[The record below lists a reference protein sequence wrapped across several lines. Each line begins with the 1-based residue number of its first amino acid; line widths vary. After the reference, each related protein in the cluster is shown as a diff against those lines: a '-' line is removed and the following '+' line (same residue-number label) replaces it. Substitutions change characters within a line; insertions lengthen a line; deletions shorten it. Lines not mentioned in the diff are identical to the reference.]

1 MLARAHSTSPRHMGP
16 AKKPAFTAMTRAGM
30 EGVVTNS
37 DGLAYTQ
44 RELIGDLALKNR
56 LPAVVFMRET
66 YMRFWR
72 EEQRQAMRPAS
83 R

>member
-1 MLARAHSTSPRHMGP
+1 
-16 AKKPAFTAMTRAGM
+16 M